1 MKRMALFMILSLAA
15 LSGRAAVVQPVEL
28 LPFAFAGRI
37 VDYAHIV
44 YRDDLVVE
52 VRVKAK
58 DGTLLAKT
66 TTRMIDGTAYNYAVT
81 IPLASQAI
89 AGHVKVGDTVVF
101 EFVDPEGRVFTGLVP
116 ADNAKIG
123 NPGERARVDVILASD
138 ANGDGVADEY
148 VESLEYMMWLK
159 GIASYDANADDD
171 KDGQTNYQEY
181 VAGTNPFDPTDRF
194 SVREMAVENGME
206 GYIAFRILV
215 NQGRD
220 YVVETTA
227 SLDAKSV
234 EWMKTQFSVA
244 DPAAALQG
252 KIVTGPYETGYRT
265 IYVKKDGPQRFWKLK
280 VE

>member
-1 MKRMALFMILSLAA
+1 MKRTALLTIFSLAA
-15 LSGRAAVVQPVEL
+15 LLGQAATQPVEL
-28 LPFAFAGRI
+28 LPFAFTGRI
-37 VDYAHIV
+37 VDYAHV
-44 YRDDLVVE
+44 AYRDDLAVE
-52 VRVKAK
+52 IRVKAT

-66 TTRMIDGTAYNYAVT
+66 TTRTLAGTVYNYAVW

-89 AGHVKVGDTVVF
+89 TGHVTVGDPVVF

-116 ADNAKIG
+116 ADNAKVG

-159 GIASYDANADDD
+159 GIAEYDPNADDD

-206 GYIAFRILV
+206 DYIAFRVLV

-220 YVVETTA
+220 YTVETTA
-227 SLDAKSV
+227 SLDTKTI
-234 EWMKTQFSVA
+234 EWVKTQFSVA
-244 DPAAALQG
+244 DPSAALQG
-252 KIVTGPYETGYRT
+252 KIVTGPSETGYRT
-265 IYVKKDGPQRFWKLK
+265 IYVKKDGPQRFWKLN

>member
-1 MKRMALFMILSLAA
+1 MKRMALFTILSLAA
-15 LSGRAAVVQPVEL
+15 LSGRAAVLQPVEL

-37 VDYAHIV
+37 VDYAHIA
-44 YRDDLVVE
+44 YRDDFSVE
-52 VRVKAK
+52 VRVKAQ

-66 TTRMIDGTAYNYAVT
+66 TTRAIGGTVYNYAVW
-81 IPLASQAI
+81 IPLASEVI
-89 AGHVKVGDTVVF
+89 SGHVKAGDTVVF
-101 EFVDPEGRVFTGLVP
+101 EFVDPDGRVFTGLVP

-123 NPGERARVDVILASD
+123 NPGDIARVDVILASD

-148 VESLEYMMWLK
+148 VESLEYLMWLK

-194 SVREMAVENGME
+194 SVREMAIENGME
-206 GYIAFRILV
+206 GYIAFRVLV

-220 YVVETTA
+220 YVVETTV

-234 EWMKTQFSVA
+234 EWIKTQFSVA